1 MQDEKKVQNRKI
13 DFRKETARLIGLFI
27 YCYFYDTAIPGKIG
41 IVVNNNDLKNSMEKR
56 ITEAGYVYA
65 GECPKKQGC
74 TLYTIDEKTLV
85 EIQRN
90 KKNKL
95 KNL

>member
-1 MQDEKKVQNRKI
+1 MQKENVVQNNI
-13 DFRKETARLIGLFI
+13 DLEAETVRLIGAFI
-27 YCYFYDTAIPGKIG
+27 YFYFYDTAIPGKIG
-41 IVVNNNDLKNSMEKR
+41 IVVNNNDLKPSMKGR
-56 ITEAGYVYA
+56 ILKAGYVYA
-65 GECPKKQGC
+65 GAYPKKHDC
-74 TLYTIDEKTLV
+74 SFFTIDEETLV